1 MSLAGAP
8 IAAPINLVSAT
19 GQALPRRLAALVVDA
34 LVISLLDAI
43 ANATFGV
50 TRVTNGVVPSMT
62 SGSFASFTTQTTVD
76 WFWLTVLWVAYYAVL
91 EGLFAATVGK
101 RLAGVRV
108 TDLTGRR
115 IGWQAAILRNLG
127 RLLDALPFLY
137 LLGGFLTLSS
147 RLHQRLGDR
156 FAATVVVP
164 AAAVSSPPL
173 PSDALRRRAITLAV
187 VTALLLAF
195 CAAFAYFG
203 RPPLV
208 IEGAKNTG
216 GLNSFGQ
223 PIDGYSLGAPRWGR
237 GTVTYPIAYELP
249 RTGQRCQG
257 LIMLDW
263 YWQSLGW
270 MLGNSEYRCSP
281 PIFP

>member
-8 IAAPINLVSAT
+8 TAAPIDLAAAT
-19 GQALPRRLAALVVDA
+19 RQALPRRLGALIIDA

-43 ANATFGV
+43 VNGTFGV
-50 TRVTNGVVPSMT
+50 TRVTSGLVPSMT
-62 SGSFASFTTQTTVD
+62 TGSFSSFTTQTTVD
-76 WFWLTVLWVAYYAVL
+76 WFWLTLLWVAYYAVL
-91 EGLFAATVGK
+91 EGLFGQTIGK

-108 TDLTGRR
+108 TDLEGRP
-115 IGWQAAILRNLG
+115 IGWQCAILRNLG
-127 RLLDALPFLY
+127 RLLDTLPFLY
-137 LLGGFLTLSS
+137 LLGGLLTLSS

-156 FAATVVVP
+156 FAGTLVLP
-164 AAAVSSPPL
+164 AAAVVSSTLAPNVR
-173 PSDALRRRAITLAV
+173 RRRAAALAV

-208 IEGAKNTG
+208 IEGAKNAG
-216 GLNSFGQ
+216 ELNSFGQ
-223 PIDGYSLGAPRWGR
+223 PDSYTLGTPRWGI
-237 GTVTYPIAYELP
+237 GKVTYPITYDLP

-257 LIMLDW
+257 LISLDW
-263 YWQSLGW
+263 YWQSVGW
-270 MLGNSEYRCSP
+270 MLGNSEYHCSP